1 MLNDRSTP
9 QLNVE
14 RIYADMQAKAA
25 KATDDARLGRLAA
38 LATSAS
44 MQSLDS
50 SPASGHLNFRIA
62 TDMTRTSSGINV
74 P

>member
-1 MLNDRSTP
+1 MIDDRSTS
-9 QLNVE
+9 QLNVD

-50 SPASGHLNFRIA
+50 TPASGFLNFR
-62 TDMTRTSSGINV
+62 TDTDVVPTTSGIKV

>member
-1 MLNDRSTP
+1 MLDDRSTS
-9 QLNVE
+9 QLNVD

-25 KATDDARLGRLAA
+25 RATDDARLGRLAA
-38 LATSAS
+38 LASSAS

-50 SPASGHLNFRIA
+50 TPTSGFLNFR
-62 TDMTRTSSGINV
+62 TDTDVVPTSSGIKV

>member
-1 MLNDRSTP
+1 MIDDRATAQINADRLWS
-9 QLNVE
+9 
-14 RIYADMQAKAA
+14 DMQAKAA

-50 SPASGHLNFRIA
+50 SPASGLLNFRTESDVAA
-62 TDMTRTSSGINV
+62 TSGGIKI

>member
-1 MLNDRSTP
+1 MIDDRSTS
-9 QLNVE
+9 QLNVD

-25 KATDDARLGRLAA
+25 KATDDAWLGRLAA

-44 MQSLDS
+44 MQSLGS
-50 SPASGHLNFRIA
+50 APTSGFLNFR
-62 TDMTRTSSGINV
+62 TDTDVLPTSSGIKV

>member
-1 MLNDRSTP
+1 MIDDRSTS
-9 QLNVE
+9 QLNVD

-50 SPASGHLNFRIA
+50 APASSFLNFRTESDVAA
-62 TDMTRTSSGINV
+62 TSGGIKI

>member
-1 MLNDRSTP
+1 MIDDRSTS
-9 QLNVE
+9 QLNVD

-25 KATDDARLGRLAA
+25 KANDDARLGRLAA

-44 MQSLDS
+44 MQSRDS
-50 SPASGHLNFRIA
+50 TPASGFLNFR
-62 TDMTRTSSGINV
+62 TDTDVVPTSSGIKV

>member
-1 MLNDRSTP
+1 MIDDRSTS
-9 QLNVE
+9 QLNVD

-50 SPASGHLNFRIA
+50 APASGFLNFRTESDVAA
-62 TDMTRTSSGINV
+62 TSGGIKI

>member
-1 MLNDRSTP
+1 MIDDRSTS
-9 QLNVE
+9 QLNVD

-44 MQSLDS
+44 MQSLDIT
-50 SPASGHLNFRIA
+50 PASGFLSFR
-62 TDMTRTSSGINV
+62 TDTDVVPTSSGIKV

>member
-1 MLNDRSTP
+1 MIDDRSTS
-9 QLNVE
+9 QLNVD

-44 MQSLDS
+44 MQSMDS
-50 SPASGHLNFRIA
+50 APASGFLNFRTA
-62 TDMTRTSSGINV
+62 TDVVPTSSGIKV

>member
-1 MLNDRSTP
+1 MIGDRSTS
-9 QLNVE
+9 QLNVD
-14 RIYADMQAKAA
+14 RIYADMQTKAA
-25 KATDDARLGRLAA
+25 KATDEARLGRLAA

-50 SPASGHLNFRIA
+50 APTPSLFDFRTESDVVA
-62 TDMTRTSSGINV
+62 TSSGIKV

>member
-1 MLNDRSTP
+1 MIDNRSTS
-9 QLNVE
+9 QLNVD

-25 KATDDARLGRLAA
+25 RATDDARLGRLAA
-38 LATSAS
+38 LASSAS

-50 SPASGHLNFRIA
+50 TPASGFLNFR
-62 TDMTRTSSGINV
+62 TDTDVVPTSSGIKV